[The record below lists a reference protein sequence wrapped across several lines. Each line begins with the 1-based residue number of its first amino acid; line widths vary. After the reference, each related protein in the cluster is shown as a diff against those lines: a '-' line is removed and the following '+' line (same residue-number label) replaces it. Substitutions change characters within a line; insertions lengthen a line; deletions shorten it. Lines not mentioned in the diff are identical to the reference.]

1 MKKRNGL
8 GIFLLIMMIVLPIVL
23 VVIIGVAFGVNG
35 GTIEKGDFWY
45 YGLVYFTLGIIVL
58 WYVDAYFYNKVMQE
72 LTKQAEEQEKKDKE
86 NRIKQE
92 TEKFFQESGSG
103 VHVKRISNGN
113 LLFAGEIDLGVLG
126 KVQKEK
132 VTVSCADNSKTDEE
146 LVLAVLK
153 LGNNIKENSKKV
165 LDYFLLM
172 MIFEYYQM
180 GNEFWME
187 YLKGEAWKK
196 EQEDKVFS
204 ESFQDKIYNLLDA
217 YSDDGLIDAKV
228 FDTEKFLKQK
238 VACFDLEK
246 FISKINISFI
256 TFNIDT
262 MSVSIQLSDET
273 KEIFES
279 AYEEFDENLVPQ
291 DWHNF

>member
-8 GIFLLIMMIVLPIVL
+8 SIFLLIMMIVLPIAFVA
-23 VVIIGVAFGVNG
+23 IIGIAFGVNG
-35 GTIEKGDFWY
+35 GTIEKGNFWY
-45 YGLVYFTLGIIVL
+45 YGLVYFSFGIMIL
-58 WYVDAYFYNKVMQE
+58 WYAVAYFYNKVMQK
-72 LTKQAEEQEKKDKE
+72 LTKQAEEQEKKDKQ
-86 NRIKQE
+86 NRIKEE

-132 VTVSCADNSKTDEE
+132 VTVSCADKSKTDEE
-146 LVLAVLK
+146 LVSSVLK
-153 LGNNIKENSKKV
+153 LEKNIKENSKKV

-180 GNEFWME
+180 GNEFWTE
-187 YLKGEAWKK
+187 YLKGESWTK

-246 FISKINISFI
+246 FISKINIDFV

-262 MSVSIQLSDET
+262 TSVSIQLSDET
-273 KEIFES
+273 KEIFEG
-279 AYEEFDENLVPQ
+279 AYEEFDEDLIPQ